1 MDAREADYAHFV
13 RTRTHAL
20 LRSAYLLT
28 GDQHLAEDLVQEALA
43 RTHRSWQRLERTE
56 NAEAYARKVMY
67 HAQVSFWRR
76 PKVAEVL
83 PADYEP
89 DSRLGSDDH
98 ADAAV
103 ERLVLRRALLTL
115 SPRQRAVIVLRF
127 FEDHTEAEA
136 AQLMGVSVST
146 VKTQTAR
153 ALDKLR
159 ARLPGLSMLSETPA
173 TGTTSTKQGT
183 TTARHDA
190 GAPARG
196 AQTGPASAKNGTRAP
211 ETGPSAAGH
220 SVETPEA
227 DPTTARRDAEVP
239 EAGR

>member
-43 RTHRSWQRLERTE
+43 RTHRAWLRLEKTE

-83 PADYEP
+83 PGELETGP
-89 DSRLGSDDH
+89 VDDDP
-98 ADAAV
+98 AEATVQRVA
-103 ERLVLRRALLTL
+103 LRRALLALTAK
-115 SPRQRAVIVLRF
+115 QRAVIVLRF

-136 AQLMGVSVST
+136 AQLLGVSIST
-146 VKTQTAR
+146 VKTQTGR
-153 ALDKLR
+153 ALDRLR
-159 ARLPGLSMLSETPA
+159 TLVPDLRVL
-173 TGTTSTKQGT
+173 TKEQ
-183 TTARHDA
+183 R
-190 GAPARG
+190 
-196 AQTGPASAKNGTRAP
+196 
-211 ETGPSAAGH
+211 
-220 SVETPEA
+220 
-227 DPTTARRDAEVP
+227 
-239 EAGR
+239 

>member
-43 RTHRSWQRLERTE
+43 RTHRAWPRLDRAE

-67 HAQVSFWRR
+67 HAQVSIWRR

-83 PADYEP
+83 PADFEP
-89 DSRLGSDDH
+89 DHRRGADDP

-115 SPRQRAVIVLRF
+115 SAKQRAVVVLRF

-136 AQLMGVSVST
+136 AQMLGVSVST
-146 VKTQTAR
+146 VKTQTGR
-153 ALDKLR
+153 ALDRLR
-159 ARLPGLSMLSETPA
+159 ALLPDLRVLT
-173 TGTTSTKQGT
+173 
-183 TTARHDA
+183 
-190 GAPARG
+190 
-196 AQTGPASAKNGTRAP
+196 
-211 ETGPSAAGH
+211 
-220 SVETPEA
+220 
-227 DPTTARRDAEVP
+227 EVP
-239 EAGR
+239 EGGR